1 MRVSLAALI
10 AGWCLVA
17 ASASADVYTITD
29 LGTLG
34 GANSSAL
41 DVNNDRQVI
50 GNSNLASLEP
60 DATGSTLRAYAWSEG
75 TGMTNLGA
83 LPGAT
88 TNRFARGYSIND
100 AGVIVGEFNNDNSRA
115 FVYDPVIGTMA
126 GLTRLAG
133 DTDNGVAHGINN
145 AGVIVGISSNG
156 TASRATKWT
165 KTGGVYVPADLGSAD
180 GLSTTTARAWAV
192 NEAGDAAGV
201 SRNGLGVSQ
210 ATLWT
215 GGSAVSLTSL
225 GGGSL
230 YSQAFGLNASSV
242 VVGASVVGK
251 VSPGSSTDLY
261 RAFQW
266 DAGDGIV
273 ELPTL
278 ATQPTW
284 IHSEAKDVNN
294 SGVVV
299 GNVAQ
304 LYGSPSFGGAA
315 VAWIDGAIVNL
326 NSLLPVGS
334 GWNLLSAE
342 GINDAGDIV
351 GYGTI
356 GGQSHAFLLTAAVP
370 EPTAMALVLSAAAG
384 VLAVRRGHRRQR

>member
-10 AGWCLVA
+10 AGACLIA

-41 DVNNDRQVI
+41 DVNNDRQAT
-50 GNSNLASLEP
+50 GNSSLPSLEP
-60 DATGSTLRAYAWSEG
+60 GATGSTLRGFVWSEG
-75 TGMTNLGA
+75 TGMANLGS

-100 AGVIVGEFNNDNSRA
+100 AGVIVGEFNNDSSRA
-115 FVYDPVIGTMA
+115 FVYDPATGAME

-156 TASRATKWT
+156 TTSRATKWT
-165 KTGGVYVPADLGSAD
+165 KSGGVYVAADLGSAD
-180 GLSTTTARAWAV
+180 GLSTSPARAWAV

-201 SRNGLGVSQ
+201 SRNALGVSQ

-215 GGSAVSLTSL
+215 GGSAVNLTSL
-225 GGGSL
+225 GGGL
-230 YSQAFGLNASSV
+230 YSQAFGLNDSSV

-251 VSPGSSTDLY
+251 VSPGISTDLY

-266 DAGDGIV
+266 DGVNGIV

-315 VAWIDGAIVNL
+315 VAWIDGAIINL
-326 NSLLPVGS
+326 NSLLPEGS

-370 EPTAMALVLSAAAG
+370 EPTAMTLLALAASFGFA
-384 VLAVRRGHRRQR
+384 ARRVRHRTS

>member
-1 MRVSLAALI
+1 MRVCLTALI
-10 AGWCLVA
+10 AGSCLIA
-17 ASASADVYTITD
+17 ATASANVYTITD

-41 DVNNDRQVI
+41 DVNNDRQAT
-50 GNSNLASLEP
+50 GNSSLSSLEP
-60 DATGSTLRAYAWSEG
+60 GATGSTLRGFVWSG
-75 TGMTNLGA
+75 GSGMTNLGA

-100 AGVIVGEFNNDNSRA
+100 AGVIVGEFSNDSSRA
-115 FVYDPVIGTMA
+115 FVYDPAVGAME

-165 KTGGVYVPADLGSAD
+165 KSGGVYMAADLGSAD
-180 GLSTTTARAWAV
+180 GLSTSPARAWAV

-201 SRNGLGVSQ
+201 SRNALGVSQ

-215 GGSAVSLTSL
+215 GGAAVNLTSL

-230 YSQAFGLNASSV
+230 YSQAFGLNDTNV
-242 VVGASVVGK
+242 VVGASVAGK

-266 DAGDGIV
+266 DAANGIV
-273 ELPTL
+273 ALPML
-278 ATQPTW
+278 AAQPTW

-294 SGVVV
+294 SGVIV

-356 GGQSHAFLLTAAVP
+356 GGQSHAFLLSVAVP
-370 EPTAMALVLSAAAG
+370 EPTTLVGAT
-384 VLAVRRGHRRQR
+384 VLGICMLPFGRQRRSRV